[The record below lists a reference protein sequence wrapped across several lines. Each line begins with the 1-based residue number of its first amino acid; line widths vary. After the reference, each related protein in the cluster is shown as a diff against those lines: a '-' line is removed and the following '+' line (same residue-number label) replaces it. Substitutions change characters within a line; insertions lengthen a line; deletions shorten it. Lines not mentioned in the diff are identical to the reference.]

1 MKDAPCNIVHG
12 VFIMPRKSGPDII
25 RCTGF
30 LLVVLFHF
38 YLNNYFYS
46 VPQTGAWVYL
56 ADFFR
61 TLSISCNGLFI
72 TLTGYLM
79 CEKEFD
85 KRYFRRLPG
94 ILLAYY
100 IAAAISIPVRHFLL
114 NGQRTLTGWITAFF
128 GFSGAYY
135 GWYVEMYAGLL
146 LISPVLNAAAKE
158 LDKNG
163 KLHYAVLL
171 CTAAVS
177 LPQISPLG
185 ILPDW
190 WKSFYPVVYYLIGTY
205 IRKKQPKLKKL
216 PLLLCAVI
224 LTAVTAAATMLS
236 ANEGLSSGFQPEF
249 GDIEIVLTVVCLFL
263 LLYDINAGKRSS
275 RVFAFLAKGTFGGYL
290 LSFLLD
296 SWVYKLLRPLCT
308 PSKYPLLFLCAG
320 VPVFIVSILAGRLL
334 ARITSRERPHYSPP
348 A

>member
-1 MKDAPCNIVHG
+1 MVRG
-12 VFIMPRKSGPDII
+12 VIFMPRKSGIDII

-38 YLNNYFYS
+38 YLYNYFYYA
-46 VPQTGAWVYL
+46 PQTGAWVYL

-61 TLSISCNGLFI
+61 TLSLSCNGLFM

-79 CEKEFD
+79 CEKELNR
-85 KRYFRRLPG
+85 RYFRRLPG

-100 IAAAISIPVRHFLL
+100 IAAAISIPIRHFLL
-114 NGQRTLTGWITAFF
+114 NDPHTFTEWIKSFF

-163 KLHYAVLL
+163 KLLPVVLL
-171 CTAAVS
+171 CAAAVS
-177 LPQISPLG
+177 LPGLLPCG

-190 WKSFYPVVYYLIGTY
+190 WKSFYPAVYYLIGAY

-216 PLLLCAVI
+216 PLLALIIC
-224 LTAVTAAATMLS
+224 LTAVIAAATVLS
-236 ANEGLSSGFQPEF
+236 TDGGLQSGFYPEF
-249 GDIEIVLTVVCLFL
+249 GDVEIMLAVVCLFL
-263 LLYDINAGKRSS
+263 LLYDVNVGKRAS
-275 RVFAFLAKGTFGGYL
+275 RALAFLAKGTFGGYL
-290 LSFLLD
+290 LSNLFD
-296 SWVYKLLRPLCT
+296 RWVYKLLPTLCT

-320 VPVFIVSILAGRLL
+320 VPVFLVSILAGRLL
-334 ARITSRERPHYSPP
+334 TALTDRMTAKFTR
-348 A
+348 

>member
-1 MKDAPCNIVHG
+1 MKDAPCTMVRG
-12 VFIMPRKSGPDII
+12 VIYMPRKSGPDVI

-30 LLVVLFHF
+30 LLVVVFHF
-38 YLNNYFYS
+38 YLYNYFYS
-46 VPQTGAWVYL
+46 VRQVGAWVYL

-61 TLSISCNGLFI
+61 TLSLSCNGLFM
-72 TLTGYLM
+72 TLTGYLI
-79 CEKEFD
+79 CEKELN

-114 NGQRTLTGWITAFF
+114 NDPHTFSEWCVFFF

-146 LISPVLNAAAKE
+146 LISPVLNAAARE
-158 LDKNG
+158 LDEKR
-163 KLHYAVLL
+163 KLFFAVLL
-171 CTAAVS
+171 CAAAVS
-177 LPQISPLG
+177 LPGLTPYDL
-185 ILPDW
+185 LPDW
-190 WKSFYPVVYYLIGTY
+190 WKSFYPAVYYLIGAY

-216 PLLLCAVI
+216 PLLLLTVL
-224 LTAVTAAATMLS
+224 LTASVAAATLLS
-236 ANEGLSSGFQPEF
+236 TDEGLQSGFFPAF
-249 GDIEIVLTVVCLFL
+249 GDIEVMLITVCVFL
-263 LLYDINAGKRSS
+263 LLYDVNVGKRAS

-290 LSFLLD
+290 LSNLLD
-296 SWVYKLLRPLCT
+296 RWVYKCLPSLCT

-334 ARITSRERPHYSPP
+334 TRITNRER
-348 A
+348 